1 VLKGADLAAE
11 PSAAAQ
17 LSELAVRCKDNRRV
31 LLLDGNVPVIESAL
45 AKTAKRPATL
55 REALRKS
62 K

>member
-1 VLKGADLAAE
+1 V
-11 PSAAAQ
+11 Q
-17 LSELAVRCKDNRRV
+17 LSELAIRCRDNRRV
-31 LLLDGNVPVIESAL
+31 LLLDGNVPMIESAL

>member
-1 VLKGADLAAE
+1 MGADRRGE
-11 PSAAAQ
+11 PTAAAQ
-17 LSELAVRCKDNRRV
+17 LSELAIRCKDNRRV
-31 LLLDGNVPVIESAL
+31 SLLDGNVPVIESAL